1 MRFFPVLLAL
11 LLAAVI
17 YFAVIDRQTAIT
29 FLTEQGILSAEA
41 ETAQES
47 EVVAATAD
55 ASDAEAET
63 AFKVIAQ
70 RSTAQQIDSAV
81 ILRGQTEAMR
91 QVAVRAETSSTI
103 ISEPLRK
110 GVFVEAGTLLCRL
123 DPGTRFASLAEA
135 QARLTEAEARTAEAE
150 ARVPES
156 EARLVEARARV
167 DEALV
172 NQNAAQKLSEGGF
185 ASETRV
191 KNADAGV
198 AAAQAAV
205 EAALSGL
212 SAARAGIR
220 SAQASIESAAAA
232 VASAEKEIERLEIH
246 APFAGILESDTAELG
261 SLLQAGNLCGTVIQL
276 DPIKLVAFVPETEVN
291 RVETGALAR
300 AQLAVD
306 GKTIGG
312 QVTFLSRAADP
323 TTRTFRVEI
332 EVPNTDLSLRDGQ
345 TAEIAIQSAGAQ
357 AHLLPASAL
366 TLNAEGELGL
376 RVVGPEGI
384 VAFQSVE
391 LVRDTAKGVWLSG
404 LPDQVDVIV
413 VGQEYVTEG
422 VKVAVTYREEQN
434 Q

>member
-1 MRFFPVLLAL
+1 M
-11 LLAAVI
+11 
-17 YFAVIDRQTAIT
+17 
-29 FLTEQGILSAEA
+29 
-41 ETAQES
+41 
-47 EVVAATAD
+47 
-55 ASDAEAET
+55 
-63 AFKVIAQ
+63 
-70 RSTAQQIDSAV
+70 
-81 ILRGQTEAMR
+81 
-91 QVAVRAETSSTI
+91 
-103 ISEPLRK
+103 
-110 GVFVEAGTLLCRL
+110 
-123 DPGTRFASLAEA
+123 
-135 QARLTEAEARTAEAE
+135 
-150 ARVPES
+150 
-156 EARLVEARARV
+156 
-167 DEALV
+167 
-172 NQNAAQKLSEGGF
+172 
-185 ASETRV
+185 
-191 KNADAGV
+191 
-198 AAAQAAV
+198 
-205 EAALSGL
+205 
-212 SAARAGIR
+212 
-220 SAQASIESAAAA
+220 
-232 VASAEKEIERLEIH
+232 ASAEKEIERLEIH